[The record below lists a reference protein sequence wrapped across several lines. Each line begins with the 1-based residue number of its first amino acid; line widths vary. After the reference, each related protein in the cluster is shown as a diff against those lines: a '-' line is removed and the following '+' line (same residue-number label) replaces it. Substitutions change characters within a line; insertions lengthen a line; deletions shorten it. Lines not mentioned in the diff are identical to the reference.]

1 LLLLAAE
8 TLLFYHPAV
17 WRVTQ
22 RIRIE
27 RENCCDD
34 LAVAGCGDPLTYVEA
49 LTALEVGRL
58 PPGLALASQGGR
70 LRDRVARLL
79 GVPTQPRRM
88 PLDAL
93 SGLTMVSLVA
103 VSVAMAQPA
112 AESLSESDPVIAVTE
127 NARLE
132 ETDFTG
138 KSRISQRDLPVAPP
152 SAGVQRPGVQP
163 QAKFDIQI
171 SEEKG
176 LTFSITADSMS
187 SSIPNGVPTS
197 YKGNVLVKQDDTTIR
212 ADEAQAEID
221 PAEQERPNAKWRRLI
236 LSGNVMM
243 ERGSRRTIVERLALD
258 MDGFRLEFPKV
269 ETPLSIFRTGS
280 MLFGTTASKPLIHIT
295 ADKVQQPNS
304 PGQPILYEGNAV
316 LTQGDIRVRAD
327 KIRLEMGAPTPAK
340 GSGQINRVIADGN
353 IRMTVRNR
361 LTAQDQDV
369 RATHMELAVSDR
381 GVQLETAVEYREGLL
396 RARAAAPTMNLARLV
411 LPLPHGAP
419 QEAIDNTMKIAM
431 QIRDAADSCDTLEKI
446 SQDAVL
452 KGGVFIR
459 LDDYVL
465 YDLHPDLQRT
475 LAQTAPGRAAAP
487 VRLQA
492 GVEIF
497 MPCG

>member
-1 LLLLAAE
+1 
-8 TLLFYHPAV
+8 
-17 WRVTQ
+17 
-22 RIRIE
+22 
-27 RENCCDD
+27 
-34 LAVAGCGDPLTYVEA
+34 
-49 LTALEVGRL
+49 
-58 PPGLALASQGGR
+58 
-70 LRDRVARLL
+70 
-79 GVPTQPRRM
+79 
-88 PLDAL
+88 
-93 SGLTMVSLVA
+93 
-103 VSVAMAQPA
+103 
-112 AESLSESDPVIAVTE
+112 
-127 NARLE
+127 
-132 ETDFTG
+132 
-138 KSRISQRDLPVAPP
+138 
-152 SAGVQRPGVQP
+152 
-163 QAKFDIQI
+163 
-171 SEEKG
+171 
-176 LTFSITADSMS
+176 MS

-221 PAEQERPNAKWRRLI
+221 PAEQGRPNAQWRRLI
-236 LSGNVMM
+236 LSGNIMM
-243 ERGSRRTIVERLALD
+243 ERGGRRTMVERLALD
-258 MDGFRLEFPKV
+258 MDGPRLQFPKV
-269 ETPLSIFRTGS
+269 ETPLSIFGNGS

-340 GSGQINRVIADGN
+340 ASGQINRVIADGN
-353 IRMTVRNR
+353 IRLTVRNP

-446 SQDAVL
+446 SQDALL

-459 LDDYVL
+459 LSDYVL